1 MPGVRGEGEE
11 DVAEFV
17 CEDSGIP
24 GIPKVGLLVP
34 VFGFT
39 VDTVVVQPGHDPG
52 LLSQVLVST
61 SMTDEVQPPV
71 ENFALQPIRGTAS
84 RGTRCVEEQGREVEV
99 AIHTAVELERRLTT
113 MFAVGLIVGRWHWWR
128 C

>member
-1 MPGVRGEGEE
+1 
-11 DVAEFV
+11 
-17 CEDSGIP
+17 
-24 GIPKVGLLVP
+24 

-84 RGTRCVEEQGREVEV
+84 RGTRCVEEQGREIEV
-99 AIHTAVELERRLTT
+99 AIHVHRVREEVDDDVCCRTDSRQVALVAML
-113 MFAVGLIVGRWHWWR
+113 VCVGRR
-128 C
+128 GRREN